1 MRIPKQLRQAI
12 KARLMQ
18 DTRPLTSK
26 QISDAVNP
34 VVSSGNQKT
43 PREMAFVLK
52 QMKRDGDVVVA
63 KETKNGLTPHGNE
76 RVRVEY
82 VLNHAVE
89 DPDIISESES
99 NE

>member
-1 MRIPKQLRQAI
+1 MRIPNKLREAI
-12 KARLMQ
+12 KTRLMQ
-18 DTRPLTSK
+18 DSRPLTSK
-26 QISDAVNP
+26 QISEAVNP
-34 VVSSGNQKT
+34 VVASSHRKT

-52 QMKRDGDVVVA
+52 QMKRDGDIIVA

-89 DPDIISESES
+89 DPDIISDGES

>member
-1 MRIPKQLRQAI
+1 
-12 KARLMQ
+12 
-18 DTRPLTSK
+18 
-26 QISDAVNP
+26 
-34 VVSSGNQKT
+34 
-43 PREMAFVLK
+43 MAFVLK
-52 QMKRDGDVVVA
+52 QMKRDGDIIVA

-89 DPDIISESES
+89 DPDIISEDES